1 MNARVIAGLHTPWS
15 SLTRIVNQCRPA
27 GSDEMSSEAGEALMA
42 WRAAKLKSNQ
52 ASRSVTPP
60 WAAATMLLQMASA
73 DKQYL
78 RIFIALII

>member
-1 MNARVIAGLHTPWS
+1 
-15 SLTRIVNQCRPA
+15 
-27 GSDEMSSEAGEALMA
+27 MSTVAGEALMA

-73 DKQYL
+73 DKQFL